1 MLRTDDLPG
10 STNQYSHS
18 NNLLLIMNARPRNGL
33 TFQAGFNLGN
43 TVQDNCGVR
52 ALLPELNNAA
62 LVPVGPAV
70 TPTNPYCHTEPGLVK
85 RVTGFGAYTVP
96 KIDVLF
102 SGDPRGPTVRLK
114 FRSGRSNTFGNDAW
128 SVPT

>member
-1 MLRTDDLPG
+1 MRGLMKLAAVLSWFVFVPALAYAQASIT
-10 STNQYSHS
+10 SQYSHS
-18 NNLLLIMNARPRNGL
+18 NNILLIMNARPRNGL
-33 TFQAGFNLGN
+33 TFHAGFDVGN

-85 RVTGFGAYTVP
+85 
-96 KIDVLF
+96 
-102 SGDPRGPTVRLK
+102 
-114 FRSGRSNTFGNDAW
+114 SNR
-128 SVPT
+128 